1 MNNRII
7 AAAGAVVLAASALAA
22 GCGSVDGNQTA
33 ITAGDSS
40 VSLGAA
46 SFLLRYSQ
54 AATTNMMTA
63 YGYGTTGIWDTT
75 YTNSSSEEVTYGQE
89 FKDSVR
95 DNIAVDLLMKA
106 HADEY
111 NVTIPEDLQT
121 SIDDTAKKVY
131 EKNKDSMDENGIS
144 QENIKEAIELET
156 YTRLMYDPMI
166 ADTDRNVSDEEAAMS
181 TLTYA
186 RIDFVTSDDQGNTV
200 NMTDDQKQEKWD
212 NLEKLIE
219 KVKEDDDPANCDM
232 KALAEE
238 IDPDL
243 VVGDSPYNDDSTLL
257 PDKIYETAR
266 SLDDGEIYDKVIDTG
281 DYYYV
286 VRQDKKFD
294 QDATDDQKK
303 TIISTR
309 ESDNYQK
316 KLDAWKKESPTKTE
330 KCWDK
335 LEVSDKVLFTTV
347 ADSSTD
353 AAGSSAVS
361 SAASSSSA
369 AEGVSSAS
377 SQVVSGS

>member
-1 MNNRII
+1 MKNRII
-7 AAAGAVVLAASALAA
+7 AAAGAFVLAASALLT
-22 GCGSVDGNQTA
+22 GCGSTDGNQPA
-33 ITAGDSS
+33 ITVGDNSI
-40 VSLGAA
+40 SLGAA

-63 YGYGTTGIWDTT
+63 YGYGTTGIWDTA

-95 DNIAVDLLMKA
+95 DNIAVDILMKA
-106 HADEY
+106 HSDEY

-144 QENIKEAIELET
+144 EENIKEAIEFET
-156 YTRLMYDPMI
+156 YTRLMYNPMI
-166 ADTDRNVSDEEAAMS
+166 ADTDRNVSDDEAAMS

-186 RIDFVTSDDQGNTV
+186 RIDFVTSDDQGNQV
-200 NMTDDQKQEKWD
+200 NLTDDQKQEKWD

-219 KVKEDDDPANCDM
+219 KVKEDSDPAGCDM

-243 VVGDSPYNDDSTLL
+243 VVGDTSYNDDSTLL

-266 SLDDGEIYDKVIDTG
+266 SLEDGRIYDKVIDTG

-286 VRQDKKFD
+286 VRQNKKFD
-294 QDATDDQKK
+294 EDATETQKQ

-309 ESDNYQK
+309 ESDNYNK
-316 KLDAWKKESPTKTE
+316 KLDAWKKESETKTE

-335 LEVSDKVLFTTV
+335 LEVSDKDLYTTV
-347 ADSSTD
+347 TATSSGAADSSD
-353 AAGSSAVS
+353 G
-361 SAASSSSA
+361 SAASS
-369 AEGVSSAS
+369 AEEVTSAS
-377 SQVVSGS
+377 

>member
-1 MNNRII
+1 MKNRII
-7 AAAGAVVLAASALAA
+7 AATGAAVLAASTLFA
-22 GCGSVDGNQTA
+22 GCGSVDGNQPA
-33 ITAGDSS
+33 ITVGEDS

-75 YTNSSSEEVTYGQE
+75 YTNSTSEEVTYGQE

-95 DNIAVDLLMKA
+95 DEIAVDLLMKA

-111 NVTIPEDLQT
+111 KVTIPEDLQK
-121 SIDDTAKKVY
+121 SIDDTAQKVY
-131 EKNKDSMDENGIS
+131 EKNKESMDENGIS
-144 QENIKEAIELET
+144 EENIKEAIELET
-156 YTRLMYDPMI
+156 YTRIMYDPMI
-166 ADTDRNVSDEEAAMS
+166 EDTDRNVSDEEAAMS

-186 RIDFVTSDDQGNTV
+186 RIDFVTSDDQGNQV
-200 NMTDDQKQEKWD
+200 NLTDDQKKEKWE
-212 NLEKLIE
+212 NLEKLID
-219 KVKEDDDPANCDM
+219 KVKSDSDPANCDM
-232 KALAEE
+232 QALAEE

-257 PDKIYETAR
+257 PDKIYEEAR
-266 SLDDGEIYDKVIDTG
+266 SLKDGEICDKVIDTG

-286 VRQDKKFD
+286 VRQNKKFD
-294 QDATDDQKK
+294 EEATENQRK

-309 ESDNYQK
+309 ESENYNK
-316 KLDAWKKESPTKTE
+316 KLDAWKKEAETKTE

-347 ADSSTD
+347 NDSADT
-353 AAGSSAVS
+353 AAGTS
-361 SAASSSSA
+361 
-369 AEGVSSAS
+369 SSAS
-377 SQVVSGS
+377 SAEEAVSTASGQVVSGS